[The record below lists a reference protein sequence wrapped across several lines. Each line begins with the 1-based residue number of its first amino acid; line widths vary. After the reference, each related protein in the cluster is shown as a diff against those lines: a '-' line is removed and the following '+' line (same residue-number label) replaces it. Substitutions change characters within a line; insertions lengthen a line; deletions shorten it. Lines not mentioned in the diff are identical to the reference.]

1 MKLTLLDKYQNLVI
15 SIDESIGTSNLDTTL
30 IDIMQY
36 YFD

>member
-1 MKLTLLDKYQNLVI
+1 MKWTLLDKYQNLVI